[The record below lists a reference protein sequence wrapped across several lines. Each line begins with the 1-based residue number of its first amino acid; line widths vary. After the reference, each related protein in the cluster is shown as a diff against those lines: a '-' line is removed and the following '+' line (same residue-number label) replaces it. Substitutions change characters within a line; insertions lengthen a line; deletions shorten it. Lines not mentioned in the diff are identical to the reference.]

1 MNTRSTFIAILAI
14 LLALPVAAETLS
26 GTCGDN
32 LSWTLNTETGVLD
45 MTGFGS
51 MNYYE
56 DAVSIPWYDYRASIR
71 TINLPEKM
79 TGIAPYA
86 FFETQISSITIPDSV
101 CYINRDAFEY
111 CKQLTSVTL
120 PDGLLYIHEYAF
132 AYCTKLLSLTIP
144 SSVKDI
150 YWSAFDEVPNVIYS
164 GVTNQYY
171 PWGAK
176 SINGF
181 VDGNLV
187 YRDEAKNKLVACSA
201 AFTGELTIP
210 ESVTTIGNNAFAFC
224 ENITKVTIPN
234 TTIEIEASAFENC
247 TNLRTISLPDKI
259 NQISKAAFYMCEN
272 LESIIIPNSVEFI
285 YENAFNGCKNMTKV
299 TFGNAVEGIYRSAF
313 WGCETLTSISLPASL
328 RYIRETAFGFCK
340 GLSYVKCEAITPP
353 SCESNNVFIDV
364 PIIPLYV
371 PAQSISAY
379 EADKNWTF
387 YSIYSLEDLEEDDDT
402 PTTSGDVLTVAQAIT
417 IVDKLEDGASS
428 EDTVTVEGYVV
439 NAEKFNPLFKNQIFY
454 LADDA
459 SNSGAQRF
467 QAHFCRAV
475 ENGDTVPDMNGD
487 KVRLT
492 GKLTKY
498 INDDS
503 SVLPEIHLGT
513 ATFVSKVE
521 GDRDLYKMSI
531 ITVSQALT
539 FAADLQT
546 NETGTTEYII
556 HGFVTSITENT
567 YNTDYKSMTFWM
579 ADEKTNASSNAEDA
593 FYVYR
598 GKPDV
603 ELQVGDEVY
612 VDTKLKNYNG
622 TIESETG
629 VSVRFI
635 EPAPDPADQRTV
647 TLKVNNAEWGTVSGG
662 GIFKNGETAMIT
674 AVPASGYQ
682 FSKWSDGSNENPRE
696 VVVSQDSTITAI
708 FIDPNAKTI
717 YLNTTG
723 WWWDKDSY
731 YVSSWK
737 DNNAPSVV
745 KMTKVFDYIYKAD
758 INKEHT
764 HVIYYDATSSSLEEV
779 NDRTETLIILENE
792 DLFKITLPTTGTYN
806 DSSWGYWSVYDEEK
820 YALYYD
826 YGSCGENVTFTAG
839 RDSLLTISGNGDM
852 NDYLA
857 SDEGI
862 VGWTP
867 WVTWYY
873 DSISLPE
880 GLTKIGTY
888 AFDWASAKHIT
899 IPSTVSTIGSGALNG
914 SIKSIVCK
922 AVTPPAIKE
931 VTAYN
936 AQEPYHFYG
945 GSDFSIPVYVP
956 AGSVQAYKAANQW
969 KDFTNIQAIDGS
981 GEGGGEGGGP
991 EPGMRAIYLV
1001 TSPSY
1006 WYNDQDY
1013 YIQSWQYESN
1023 PTTVKMD
1030 YVADYL
1036 YRAYIDENHTTAY
1049 FFYMGKGESY
1059 TSIDNVWEG
1068 DKTKTTI
1075 PSDKDMY
1082 ILTSSYMGVWS
1093 ALEYGE
1099 WAKYDAEKSIQ
1110 NFIYGTTGEVEYA
1123 VRRDSTFIIT
1133 GAGSMEHY
1141 ETNRSE
1147 ENPLY
1152 YWPQWKGWSSYVT
1165 SVSLP
1170 EGLTVIGAYS
1180 LSFYKVKS
1188 VTIPSTVSVIGSG
1201 AFYAK
1206 NYTSITCKAVTPPT
1220 ITART
1225 TTEDLQHFFRDV
1237 DFSIPLYVPAA
1248 SVSAYQSADYWKE
1261 FTNIQAIDGSGEPS
1275 QEERTVTL
1283 KVNNA
1288 EWGTVSGGGRFYNG
1302 DTITITATP
1311 NDGYVFVSWS
1321 NGDTNMTT
1329 QFVVGGNV
1337 VIIAQFAPLPQ
1348 AEPIALNMNAVE
1360 IDYYPSYNSDKGY
1373 DYFLILYTY
1382 EDNAVKVAPLVAFDI
1397 YTSVHKDFA
1406 GEYNLA
1412 KDNVEVKY
1420 GAARIP
1426 STSDGGYDEYDLSDA
1441 AVTIT
1446 INADNS
1452 YTLTGYITVSTGQV
1466 YNFEVTDNPYYC
1478 DVEHENEPETPKT
1491 LNLTM
1496 VSGEINMQYIDK
1508 GKIYL
1513 NFLTAD
1519 SCKVVLSFGTADSTA
1534 VDIKDGTYSITQ
1546 NTKETF
1552 WAGRSY
1558 NSNVYYSYAAFGDDR
1573 YYLTSGSVTITTIT
1587 TGRFI
1592 SVNASSYY
1600 GSQFKFTYLIENPA
1614 EQKYSIFVFANDSR
1628 LGTVTGGGQYV
1639 AGTQVTLTA
1648 TPANGSR
1655 FEKWSN
1661 GSTENMLT
1669 ITVTSEATYVAIFK
1683 AVVSSTA
1690 DETDGYNQ
1698 YDVKGGVVEPWTNE
1712 SGHLPQNTDST
1723 EDNLT
1728 SETPSAVSVKKIMRD
1743 GQLYILRN
1751 GGTYNAQGARVE

>member
-1 MNTRSTFIAILAI
+1 MNTRSTFIAILA
-14 LLALPVAAETLS
+14 LFLAM
-26 GTCGDN
+26 
-32 LSWTLNTETGVLD
+32 
-45 MTGFGS
+45 MTKAGKTF
-51 MNYYE
+51 
-56 DAVSIPWYDYRASIR
+56 AVS
-71 TINLPEKM
+71 T
-79 TGIAPYA
+79 YA
-86 FFETQISSITIPDSV
+86 
-101 CYINRDAFEY
+101 
-111 CKQLTSVTL
+111 SVT
-120 PDGLLYIHEYAF
+120 PAENTAIIEWPR
-132 AYCTKLLSLTIP
+132 IQ
-144 SSVKDI
+144 
-150 YWSAFDEVPNVIYS
+150 SASNY
-164 GVTNQYY
+164 
-171 PWGAK
+171 
-176 SINGF
+176 
-181 VDGNLV
+181 
-187 YRDEAKNKLVACSA
+187 
-201 AFTGELTIP
+201 
-210 ESVTTIGNNAFAFC
+210 
-224 ENITKVTIPN
+224 
-234 TTIEIEASAFENC
+234 TIEILKEDTVHNTSSFVY
-247 TNLRTISLPDKI
+247 S
-259 NQISKAAFYMCEN
+259 Y
-272 LESIIIPNSVEFI
+272 V
-285 YENAFNGCKNMTKV
+285 FNGEGELLQVLNAKSTNKDNKRNLVKSAGDEV
-299 TFGNAVEGIYRSAF
+299 TFSYTI
-313 WGCETLTSISLPASL
+313 T
-328 RYIRETAFGFCK
+328 
-340 GLSYVKCEAITPP
+340 GL
-353 SCESNNVFIDV
+353 ESNNVYSFSFIARNTETV
-364 PIIPLYV
+364 LAV
-371 PAQSISAY
+371 FSG
-379 EADKNWTF
+379 TF
-387 YSIYSLEDLEEDDDT
+387 QTLNAASS
-402 PTTSGDVLTVAQAIT
+402 SGGEYTLTV
-417 IVDKLEDGASS
+417 E
-428 EDTVTVEGYVV
+428 
-439 NAEKFNPLFKNQIFY
+439 
-454 LADDA
+454 
-459 SNSGAQRF
+459 SNN
-467 QAHFCRAV
+467 V
-475 ENGDTVPDMNGD
+475 
-487 KVRLT
+487 
-492 GKLTKY
+492 
-498 INDDS
+498 
-503 SVLPEIHLGT
+503 
-513 ATFVSKVE
+513 
-521 GDRDLYKMSI
+521 
-531 ITVSQALT
+531 
-539 FAADLQT
+539 
-546 NETGTTEYII
+546 
-556 HGFVTSITENT
+556 
-567 YNTDYKSMTFWM
+567 
-579 ADEKTNASSNAEDA
+579 
-593 FYVYR
+593 
-598 GKPDV
+598 
-603 ELQVGDEVY
+603 
-612 VDTKLKNYNG
+612 
-622 TIESETG
+622 
-629 VSVRFI
+629 
-635 EPAPDPADQRTV
+635 
-647 TLKVNNAEWGTVSGG
+647 EWGTVSGG
-662 GIFKNGETAMIT
+662 GIYKNGATATIT
-674 AVPASGYQ
+674 AVPAQGYQ
-682 FSKWSDGSNENPRE
+682 FSKWSDGSDENPRS
-696 VVVSQDSTITAI
+696 VVVTQDSTITAI
-708 FIDPNAKTI
+708 FQEIIVCEVVASGTCGANLTWELCANGTLVISGTGEMTDYTDTYQTKVNIWGATVTEKIEVYAPWYEYRTQIIKLIIEDGVTSIGYEAFEDCTAMTTVTIPSTLQDIHYDAFYNCSSLSTVYWNAKNMSSPTHYFEFPSRPFSDPLGENMSPITTLIFGEEVERIPAYLCYGHTTLKSVTLPNSVAVVEPFAFRGCTGLAEPIYNSKVFAFMPPSYKGDYNIPDGIISIAGGAFSGCSSITSITLPESVTEIGYQAFYGCTGINSPVYNATIYARCPITMEGEYTIPEGTKKIGSSAFANATQLTKINIPNSVVEIGEEAFYKCEGLSSLDLPNEIVSIGNQAFEGCKNITDFVLGDSLKTIGDRMFYECQNLQTITFKTQTPPLLSETLPKYIYNDEVTDWSSTLGNISCTVYVPCSSVAAYKEFLPQHAAQIVCTGGSGESDPNTRAI

-723 WWWDKDSY
+723 WWWDNDSY

-737 DNNAPSVV
+737 DNNVLTIV

-779 NDRTETLIILENE
+779 KDRTETLIIPENE

-826 YGSCGENVTFTAG
+826 YGSCGENVTFTVG
-839 RDSLLTISGNGDM
+839 RDSLLTISGNGEM
-852 NDYLA
+852 NDYFA

-862 VGWTP
+862 AGWTP

-888 AFDWASAKHIT
+888 AFDWARAKNIT

-922 AVTPPAIKE
+922 SVTPPAIKE
-931 VTAYN
+931 VKEYRT
-936 AQEPYHFYG
+936 QEPYHFYS

-956 AGSVQAYKAANQW
+956 ASSVAAYKSADYW

-1023 PTTVKMD
+1023 PTIVKMD

-1036 YRAYIDENHTTAY
+1036 YRAYIDDNHTTAY
-1049 FFYMGKGESY
+1049 FFYLGKGESY

-1099 WAKYDAEKSIQ
+1099 WAKYDAAKSIQ
-1110 NFIYGTTGEVEYA
+1110 NFVYGTTGEVEYA
-1123 VRRDSTFIIT
+1123 VRRDSAFLIT
-1133 GAGSMEHY
+1133 GSGAMEHY
-1141 ETNRSE
+1141 ETSHSE

-1180 LSFYKVKS
+1180 LSFYNVKS

-1225 TTEDLQHFFRDV
+1225 TTEGLQHFFRDV

-1261 FTNIQAIDGSGEPS
+1261 FTNIQAIEGSGEPA

-1288 EWGTVSGGGRFYNG
+1288 EWGTVSGGGTFYKG

-1321 NGDTNMTT
+1321 NGDTNAKT

-1348 AEPIALNMNAVE
+1348 AEPIALDMNAVE

-1446 INADNS
+1446 VNADNS
-1452 YTLTGYITVSTGQV
+1452 YTVTGYITVSTGQV
-1466 YNFEVTDNPYYC
+1466 YTFDVTDTPYYC
-1478 DVEHENEPETPKT
+1478 DAEHEKEPETPQT
-1491 LNLTM
+1491 LDLSII
-1496 VSGEINMQYIDK
+1496 SGEINMNSIDK
-1508 GKIYL
+1508 GGIYL
-1513 NFLTAD
+1513 NFVTAD
-1519 SCKVVLSFGTADSTA
+1519 SGKVVLYFGTADSTA
-1534 VDIKDGTYSITQ
+1534 VDIKDGTYSFTK

-1552 WAGRSY
+1552 WAGISSNSY
-1558 NSNVYYSYAAFGDDR
+1558 KVAYSYAAIGDDI
-1573 YYLTSGSVTITTIT
+1573 YYLNSGSVTISTIT
-1587 TGRFI
+1587 IGRYITVDAKSFYGTDI
-1592 SVNASSYY
+1592 KFSYV
-1600 GSQFKFTYLIENPA
+1600 IEYPA
-1614 EQKYSIFVFANDSR
+1614 EKKYTIFVFANDSR

-1648 TPANGSR
+1648 NPANGSR

-1661 GSTENMLT
+1661 GSTENTLT

-1690 DETDGYNQ
+1690 DETGGSNQ
-1698 YDVKGGVVEPWTNE
+1698 YDVKGGVVDPWTNGA
-1712 SGHLPQNTDST
+1712 GHLPQNTDST
-1723 EDNLT
+1723 EDYLML
-1728 SETPSAVSVKKIMRD
+1728 ETPSAVSVQKIIRD
-1743 GQLYILRN
+1743 CQLYILRN

>member
-1 MNTRSTFIAILAI
+1 MKIHSTFIAILA
-14 LLALPVAAETLS
+14 LFLAMHLAAENYS
-26 GTCGDN
+26 GKCGADLN
-32 LSWTLNTETGVLD
+32 WTLDTETGVLD
-45 MTGFGS
+45 ITGSGD
-51 MNYYE
+51 MYN
-56 DAVSIPWYDYRASIR
+56 ASIAMDISWYSYR
-71 TINLPEKM
+71 NNITSVNLPNGL
-79 TGIAPYA
+79 TSIGSYA
-86 FFETQISSITIPDSV
+86 FYGCEKLTNVDIPNTVSVLGFQAFCNCSSLSNITIPDGLT
-101 CYINRDAFEY
+101 YINVSAFSG
-111 CKQLTSVTL
+111 CSSLTSLTL
-120 PDGLLYIHEYAF
+120 PKSV
-132 AYCTKLLSLTIP
+132 TKIF
-144 SSVKDI
+144 D
-150 YWSAFDEVPNVIYS
+150 SAFCFCSNITSFTFGDAVTYIGPNAFQDCS
-164 GVTNQYY
+164 GLDSLVL
-171 PWGAK
+171 PA
-176 SINGF
+176 SITEI
-181 VDGNLV
+181 
-187 YRDEAKNKLVACSA
+187 R
-201 AFTGELTIP
+201 
-210 ESVTTIGNNAFAFC
+210 NNAF
-224 ENITKVTIPN
+224 
-234 TTIEIEASAFENC
+234 SGC
-247 TNLRTISLPDKI
+247 T
-259 NQISKAAFYMCEN
+259 
-272 LESIIIPNSVEFI
+272 
-285 YENAFNGCKNMTKV
+285 G
-299 TFGNAVEGIYRSAF
+299 
-313 WGCETLTSISLPASL
+313 LTSITCHATNPPAVNYYDSDKK
-328 RYIRETAFGFCK
+328 TG
-340 GLSYVKCEAITPP
+340 G
-353 SCESNNVFIDV
+353 VFYQV
-364 PIIPLYV
+364 NKSIPLYV
-371 PAQSISAY
+371 PEESIEAYQTTEQWKDFTNIHAIPKEPTPKPVYLVPDRWATDDGDKFAVWGWKGTEASGWSAFMTLTDDGRAYQAEINEQYTDFYISRFASSVDEPNTSASLDQTKNIIYDADKPVCYATSSEYVYYTRKYSVEQHTLPFWRITYVDYDGTELNIQVVDDNATPSAPSAPSHEGLSFTGWDKEIVAATADATYKATYSVAPGYYTLTVKPNIADWGNVDGSGVYKNGATAMITAVPASGYQFSKWSDGSNENPREVVVSQDSIITAIFQELVDCEVVANGTCGENLTWEFCSNGTLVISGTGEMTDYTDTYEPKVNIWGATVTERIEVYAPWYEYRTQIIKLIIEDGVTSIGY
-379 EADKNWTF
+379 EAFEDCTALTTITIPSTLQDIDYNAFYNCSSLSIVYWNAKNMSSPTHYSEF
-387 YSIYSLEDLEEDDDT
+387 PNRPFSDPVGNNMSPITTIVFGESVERIPAYLCSGHTTLKSVTLPNSVIVVEPFAFRGCTGLTEPIYNNKVFAYMPSDYSGEYTIPDGIVSIAGGAFSGCSSITSITLPESVTEIGYNAFYDCTGINSPVYNATIYARCPITMEGEYSIPEGTKKIGSSAFANAKLLTKINIPNSIVEIGEEAFYKCEGLSSLDLPTEIASIGNQAFQGCKNITDVVLGDSLKSIGDRMFYECENLQTITFKTQT
-402 PTTSGDVLTVAQAIT
+402 PPTLSETLPKYIYKDEVTDWSSTLGNISCTVYVPCSSVAAYKEFLPQHASQITCSGEGGGEVLTVAEAIT
-417 IVDKLEDGASS
+417 RTNALADNETEEED
-428 EDTVTVEGYVV
+428 VTVEGFVV

-454 LADDA
+454 LSDDA

-475 ENGDTVPDMNGD
+475 ENGDTVPVINGD

-492 GKLTKY
+492 GKLKKY
-498 INDDS
+498 IDIDS

-513 ATFVSKVE
+513 ATFVSKVD

-531 ITVSQALT
+531 ISVSQALT

-579 ADEKTNASSNAEDA
+579 ADEKNNATSNAEDA

-603 ELQVGDEVY
+603 ELQIGDEVY

-647 TLKVNNAEWGTVSGG
+647 TLKVNNSEWGTVSGG
-662 GIFKNGETAMIT
+662 GT
-674 AVPASGYQ
+674 
-682 FSKWSDGSNENPRE
+682 
-696 VVVSQDSTITAI
+696 
-708 FIDPNAKTI
+708 
-717 YLNTTG
+717 
-723 WWWDKDSY
+723 
-731 YVSSWK
+731 
-737 DNNAPSVV
+737 
-745 KMTKVFDYIYKAD
+745 
-758 INKEHT
+758 
-764 HVIYYDATSSSLEEV
+764 
-779 NDRTETLIILENE
+779 
-792 DLFKITLPTTGTYN
+792 
-806 DSSWGYWSVYDEEK
+806 
-820 YALYYD
+820 
-826 YGSCGENVTFTAG
+826 
-839 RDSLLTISGNGDM
+839 
-852 NDYLA
+852 
-857 SDEGI
+857 
-862 VGWTP
+862 
-867 WVTWYY
+867 
-873 DSISLPE
+873 
-880 GLTKIGTY
+880 
-888 AFDWASAKHIT
+888 
-899 IPSTVSTIGSGALNG
+899 
-914 SIKSIVCK
+914 
-922 AVTPPAIKE
+922 
-931 VTAYN
+931 
-936 AQEPYHFYG
+936 
-945 GSDFSIPVYVP
+945 
-956 AGSVQAYKAANQW
+956 
-969 KDFTNIQAIDGS
+969 
-981 GEGGGEGGGP
+981 
-991 EPGMRAIYLV
+991 
-1001 TSPSY
+1001 
-1006 WYNDQDY
+1006 
-1013 YIQSWQYESN
+1013 
-1023 PTTVKMD
+1023 
-1030 YVADYL
+1030 
-1036 YRAYIDENHTTAY
+1036 
-1049 FFYMGKGESY
+1049 
-1059 TSIDNVWEG
+1059 
-1068 DKTKTTI
+1068 
-1075 PSDKDMY
+1075 
-1082 ILTSSYMGVWS
+1082 
-1093 ALEYGE
+1093 
-1099 WAKYDAEKSIQ
+1099 
-1110 NFIYGTTGEVEYA
+1110 
-1123 VRRDSTFIIT
+1123 
-1133 GAGSMEHY
+1133 
-1141 ETNRSE
+1141 
-1147 ENPLY
+1147 
-1152 YWPQWKGWSSYVT
+1152 
-1165 SVSLP
+1165 
-1170 EGLTVIGAYS
+1170 
-1180 LSFYKVKS
+1180 
-1188 VTIPSTVSVIGSG
+1188 
-1201 AFYAK
+1201 
-1206 NYTSITCKAVTPPT
+1206 
-1220 ITART
+1220 
-1225 TTEDLQHFFRDV
+1225 
-1237 DFSIPLYVPAA
+1237 
-1248 SVSAYQSADYWKE
+1248 
-1261 FTNIQAIDGSGEPS
+1261 
-1275 QEERTVTL
+1275 
-1283 KVNNA
+1283 
-1288 EWGTVSGGGRFYNG
+1288 FYNG

-1321 NGDTNMTT
+1321 NGDTNAQT

-1373 DYFLILYTY
+1373 DYFLLLYTI

-1587 TGRFI
+1587 AGRFI

-1628 LGTVTGGGQYV
+1628 LGTVSGGGQYV

-1661 GSTENMLT
+1661 GSTENTLT

-1683 AVVSSTA
+1683 AVVSSTS
-1690 DETDGYNQ
+1690 DETGGYNQ

-1728 SETPSAVSVKKIMRD
+1728 PETSSAVSVKKIMRD